1 MTLTFDKLGN
11 GPVALLATLTVFFE
25 QFIGDTL
32 DLKTQVLA
40 LGAAP
45 VLDLI
50 AQRPHF
56 AGKRVPV
63 DFSQVRPLLVDIGGL
78 QRLPAA
84 LSAVVGQISG
94 NRVGVKL
101 GIKFAAGV
109 VMVDGQYKITRDAV
123 IIRPGPFGRGLLRD
137 APTLSAFLERPSCE
151 LPQVGRP
158 HPVGP

>member
-1 MTLTFDKLGN
+1 VTLTLDKLGN

-50 AQRPHF
+50 AQRPDF

-63 DFSQVRPLLVDIGGL
+63 DFSQVRPLLVDSGGL

-101 GIKFAAGV
+101 V
-109 VMVDGQYKITRDAV
+109 
-123 IIRPGPFGRGLLRD
+123 
-137 APTLSAFLERPSCE
+137 S
-151 LPQVGRP
+151 
-158 HPVGP
+158 